1 MRKSR
6 AVAFTALAATA
17 ALVISA
23 CGGSPGQQTS
33 STAAAPAQ
41 SSEGAAAS
49 SGASSGGAAATSLP
63 GAENV
68 GKVGGSACGIPH
80 GPYQDPASTGG
91 NVRAAWN
98 DPLLSFNKNTSR
110 GNAAANQNVM
120 YLTNAGFTYYDKDL
134 NYINNDQFGT
144 CEVVSLD
151 PLTVKY
157 TVNEGVTFSDGVQIG
172 AADMILSW
180 AALSGKYNDGV
191 AEIDDEGNLK
201 PSAGVAFDAAD
212 PSSALIKDFPVIGD
226 DGRSATFKWSEF
238 YVDYQ
243 TGNPVTEIATLMPAH
258 VVAKNA
264 LKIDDPAAGNEAII
278 AAFKA
283 GDKAKIKPIADF
295 WNTGFDADQL
305 PTDPDLYLS
314 TGPYKMTKYQQR
326 AAITLERNPDY
337 KWGPKPIADSINY
350 LIIGDPT
357 AAVQALTNEEVDIIS
372 PQATADIYESVAGLK
387 DRGVEVKTGN
397 EGTYEHV
404 DLVFTNG
411 GPFDPAK
418 YGGDEEKALK
428 VRQAFLKT
436 VPRQDI
442 LDRLIKPINPE
453 AVLRNSFTQVPGSP
467 AYDQIIAANGM
478 EAADT
483 VDIAAAKALLKE
495 AGVTGPVDVRL
506 KFAANN
512 PRRANEYD
520 LMKASAQEAS
530 FNLIDKNSPSW
541 GQELPNNKLYDASLF
556 GWQTEAVAVAD
567 TGPQFQTDGQNN
579 YGGFSNKDV
588 DTAYQ
593 KLQSTPLE
601 SEARTQE
608 LITIEKALVNNDFG
622 TTIYQFPQVVGWNT
636 NKVTGVMP
644 SRCPRGCSST
654 SGIGSR
660 SPDRWELGRRVPS
673 H

>member
-1 MRKSR
+1 MRKTR
-6 AVAFTALAATA
+6 AVGLTALAAAA

-23 CGGSPGQQTS
+23 CSGTPGQSTTS
-33 STAAAPAQ
+33 STDAAT
-41 SSEGAAAS
+41 SGSAAAS
-49 SGASSGGAAATSLP
+49 SGAESSAASSGAALP
-63 GAENV
+63 GADQV

-80 GPYQDPASTGG
+80 GPYDAPASTGG
-91 NVRAAWN
+91 EVRVAWN
-98 DPLLSFNKNTSR
+98 DPLLSFNKNSSR
-110 GNAAANQNVM
+110 GNATANNNIM
-120 YLTNAGFTYYDKDL
+120 YMTNAGFSYYDKDL

-180 AALSGKYNDGV
+180 GALSGKYNDGEAV
-191 AEIDDEGNLK
+191 IDDEGNLT
-201 PSAGVAFDAAD
+201 PGAGVAFDAAD
-212 PSSALIKDFPVIGD
+212 PSSALITEFPVIGD

-264 LKIDDPAAGNEAII
+264 LGIADPVAGNQAII
-278 AAFKA
+278 DAFQA

-295 WNTGFDADQL
+295 WNTGFDSDQL
-305 PTDPDLYLS
+305 PTDPDIYLS
-314 TGPYKMTKYQQR
+314 TGPYKVTAYQQR
-326 AAITLERNPDY
+326 AAITMERNPEY
-337 KWGPKPIADSINY
+337 KWGPQPIADKITY
-350 LIIGDPT
+350 LIVGDPT
-357 AAVQALTNEEVDIIS
+357 AAVQALTNEEVDIIA
-372 PQATADIYESVAGLK
+372 PQATADIYQAVAGLK

-418 YGGDEEKALK
+418 YGGDAEKALK

-436 VPRQDI
+436 IPRQDI

-467 AYDQIIAANGM
+467 AYDQIVAENGM
-478 EAADT
+478 EAADA
-483 VDIAAAKALLKE
+483 VDIPGAQALLTE
-495 AGVTGPVDVRL
+495 AGVTGPIDVRL

-520 LMKASAQEAS
+520 LMKASALQAG
-530 FNLIDKNSPSW
+530 FNLIDASSPSW
-541 GQELPNNKLYDASLF
+541 GQELPSNNLYDASLF

-567 TGPQFQTDGQNN
+567 TGPNFQTDGQNN
-579 YGGFSNKDV
+579 YGGFSNPDV

-601 SEARTQE
+601 AEAQTQE
-608 LITIEKALVNNDFG
+608 LITVEKALVDNAFG
-622 TTIYQFPQVVGWNT
+622 TTIFQFPQVVGWNT
-636 NKVTGVMP
+636 NKVTNVDAIP
-644 SRCPRGCSST
+644 LAPAVFYNFW
-654 SGIGSR
+654 
-660 SPDRWELGRRVPS
+660 DWEPVS
-673 H
+673 

>member
-1 MRKSR
+1 MRKTR
-6 AVAFTALAATA
+6 AVGLTALAAAA

-23 CGGSPGQQTS
+23 CSGTPGQSTTS
-33 STAAAPAQ
+33 STDAAT
-41 SSEGAAAS
+41 SGSAAAS
-49 SGASSGGAAATSLP
+49 SGAESSAASSGAALP
-63 GAENV
+63 GADQV

-80 GPYQDPASTGG
+80 GPYDAPASTGG
-91 NVRAAWN
+91 EVRVAWN
-98 DPLLSFNKNTSR
+98 DPLLSFNKNSSR
-110 GNAAANQNVM
+110 GNATANNNIM
-120 YLTNAGFTYYDKDL
+120 YMTNAGFSYYDKDL

-180 AALSGKYNDGV
+180 AALSGKYNDGEAV
-191 AEIDDEGNLK
+191 IDDEGNLT
-201 PSAGVAFDAAD
+201 PGAGVAFDAAD
-212 PSSALIKDFPVIGD
+212 PSSALITEFPVIGD

-264 LKIDDPAAGNEAII
+264 LGIADPAAGNQAII
-278 AAFKA
+278 DAFQA
-283 GDKAKIKPIADF
+283 GDKAKIKPISDF

-305 PTDPDLYLS
+305 PTDPDVYLS
-314 TGPYKMTKYQQR
+314 TGPYKVTAYQQR
-326 AAITLERNPDY
+326 AAITMERNPEY
-337 KWGPKPIADSINY
+337 KWGPQPIADKITY
-350 LIIGDPT
+350 LIVGDPT
-357 AAVQALTNEEVDIIS
+357 AAVQALTNEEVDIIA
-372 PQATADIYESVAGLK
+372 PQATADIYQAVAGLK
-387 DRGVEVKTGN
+387 DRGVDVKTGN

-418 YGGDEEKALK
+418 YGGDAEKALK

-467 AYDQIIAANGM
+467 AYDQIVAENGM
-478 EAADT
+478 EAADA
-483 VDIAAAKALLKE
+483 VDIPGAQALLTE
-495 AGVTGPVDVRL
+495 AGVTGPIDVRL

-520 LMKASAQEAS
+520 LMKASALQAG
-530 FNLIDKNSPSW
+530 FNLIDASSPSW
-541 GQELPNNKLYDASLF
+541 GQELPSNNLYDASLF

-567 TGPQFQTDGQNN
+567 TGPNFQTDGQNN
-579 YGGFSNKDV
+579 YGGFSNPDV
-588 DTAYQ
+588 DAAYQ

-601 SEARTQE
+601 AEAQTQQ
-608 LITIEKALVNNDFG
+608 LITVEKALVDNAFG
-622 TTIYQFPQVVGWNT
+622 TTIFQFPQVVGWNT
-636 NKVTGVMP
+636 NKVTNVDAIP
-644 SRCPRGCSST
+644 LAPAVFYNFW
-654 SGIGSR
+654 
-660 SPDRWELGRRVPS
+660 DWEPVS
-673 H
+673 